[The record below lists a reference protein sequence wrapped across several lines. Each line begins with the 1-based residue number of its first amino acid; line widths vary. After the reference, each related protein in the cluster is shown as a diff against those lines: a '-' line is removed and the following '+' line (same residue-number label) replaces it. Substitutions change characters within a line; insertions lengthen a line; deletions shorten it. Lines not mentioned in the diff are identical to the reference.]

1 MAVAAVLVVV
11 EGACRPPLSLSGAL
25 PPPLRRP
32 PPSPPPDPM
41 AAVAVVVKEAREMET
56 GTVRWP
62 ARRLGQGQCST
73 GTNNIKTKVPARKLA
88 PNSQFPT
95 ESSRLDRRQ
104 RPEAAAVAGLMEPAV
119 QMSPFGMSSK
129 GGRLGSTPSRVE

>member
-62 ARRLGQGQCST
+62 ARRLGQGQVFKARPTAKTRSGGCSRAHGAGSADESFWHEQQGRKT
-73 GTNNIKTKVPARKLA
+73 RSENI
-88 PNSQFPT
+88 
-95 ESSRLDRRQ
+95 
-104 RPEAAAVAGLMEPAV
+104 
-119 QMSPFGMSSK
+119 
-129 GGRLGSTPSRVE
+129 STPSRVE